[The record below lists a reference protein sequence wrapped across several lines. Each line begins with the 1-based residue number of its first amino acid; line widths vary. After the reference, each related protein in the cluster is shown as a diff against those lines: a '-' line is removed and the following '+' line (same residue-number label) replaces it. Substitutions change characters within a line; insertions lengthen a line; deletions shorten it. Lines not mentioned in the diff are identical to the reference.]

1 MSEGSK
7 GVSFKI
13 EKRRNRCPPSLLP
26 FCVVFPGLSSF
37 PHFERDPHA
46 PPQSACV
53 RGAEVVCGT
62 ANSMTETKRILLVD
76 DETRFR
82 ETSVRLLAARG
93 FEVIGAENG
102 QAALDILSKN
112 SIDLILLD
120 LKMPVMGGE
129 ECLRLAR
136 TSHPDVP
143 VVIITGHGTLD
154 TAVECMKKGA
164 YDFVTKPFEMD
175 QLLLTI
181 NRAIEK
187 RNLERE
193 KNRYQEETVRNL
205 IDLNTEKKRLETIIS
220 CMANGVMV
228 TNKHMEI
235 ILHNP
240 ALLRLLGI
248 SGDLTNPIALTQV
261 LHDETLIEAL
271 KQIQSG
277 EVPEKEFFSQEIHV
291 GSKILRAISAPT
303 LGPDRNVF
311 WAVTGTVT
319 VLEDV
324 TAFKQLDQMKSDFLN
339 MVAHELRSP
348 LVSIRQLNSVLLEGL
363 AGPLQEKQQD
373 FVKRTMNKIDA
384 LLGLINDLLDVA
396 RLEAGRMVRQQA
408 AVDVGKIIEE
418 MVALMESRARE
429 QRIVLSC
436 SLKDLRPIL
445 ADPKNIEEVLNNL
458 LSNAIN
464 YSPDGGKVTVTA
476 RGVDQFIE
484 IKVSDT
490 GVGIPA
496 EEIPKIFEKF
506 YRVKHPKTRHIAG
519 TGLGL
524 SLVKGIVEAYHGSIG
539 VESAPGKGTTFTII
553 LPATRTED

>member
-1 MSEGSK
+1 
-7 GVSFKI
+7 
-13 EKRRNRCPPSLLP
+13 
-26 FCVVFPGLSSF
+26 
-37 PHFERDPHA
+37 
-46 PPQSACV
+46 
-53 RGAEVVCGT
+53 
-62 ANSMTETKRILLVD
+62 MTEPTRILLVD

-82 ETSVRLLAARG
+82 ETSARLLTARG

-102 QAALDILSKN
+102 QAALDILSRN
-112 SIDLILLD
+112 WIDLMLLD

-129 ECLRLAR
+129 ECLRQAR
-136 TSHPDVP
+136 ISHPDVP

-181 NRAIEK
+181 KRGIEK
-187 RNLERE
+187 RNLER
-193 KNRYQEETVRNL
+193 KKKYQEEAVRNL

-220 CMANGVMV
+220 CMANGLMV
-228 TNKHMEI
+228 TNNSMDI

-248 SGDLTNPIALTQV
+248 SENLTNPVPMTHLI
-261 LHDETLIEAL
+261 HDETLIETL
-271 KQIQSG
+271 KRIQSG
-277 EVPEKEFFSQEIHV
+277 EVPEREFFSQEIRV

-303 LGPDRNVF
+303 LGPARNVF

-396 RLEAGRMVRQQA
+396 RLEAGRLVRQQA
-408 AVDVGKIIEE
+408 SVDVGKIIEE
-418 MVALMESRARE
+418 MVSLMEPRAKE
-429 QRIVLSC
+429 QNIDLTYSF
-436 SLKDLRPIL
+436 KDLKPIL

-464 YSPDGGKVTVTA
+464 YSPEGGKVTVA
-476 RGVDQFIE
+476 AQGVNQFIE

-490 GVGIPA
+490 GVGIQA

-506 YRVKHPKTRHIAG
+506 YRVKHPKTRHVTG

-524 SLVKGIVEAYHGSIG
+524 SLVKGIVEAYHGSVG
-539 VESAPGKGTTFTII
+539 VESVLGKGTTFTIL
-553 LPATRTED
+553 LPAMKTEA

>member
-1 MSEGSK
+1 M
-7 GVSFKI
+7 
-13 EKRRNRCPPSLLP
+13 
-26 FCVVFPGLSSF
+26 
-37 PHFERDPHA
+37 
-46 PPQSACV
+46 
-53 RGAEVVCGT
+53 
-62 ANSMTETKRILLVD
+62 ANSMNEPTKILLVD

-82 ETSVRLLAARG
+82 QTSARLLAARG
-93 FEVIGAENG
+93 FDVIGAEDG
-102 QAALDILSKN
+102 KAALDILSKN
-112 SIDLILLD
+112 PIDLMLLD

-181 NRAIEK
+181 KRGIEK

-205 IDLNTEKKRLETIIS
+205 IDLNTEKKRLETIIG
-220 CMANGVMV
+220 CMANGLMV
-228 TNKHMEI
+228 TNKQMEI

-240 ALLRLLGI
+240 ALLRLLGVPE
-248 SGDLTNPIALTQV
+248 NPADPIPLTQV
-261 LHDETLIEAL
+261 IHDDTLIETL
-271 KQIQSG
+271 KRIQSE

-324 TAFKQLDQMKSDFLN
+324 TAFKQLDQMKSDFMN

-373 FVKRTMNKIDA
+373 FIRRTVNKIDA

-396 RLEAGRMVRQQA
+396 RLEAGRLVRQQA
-408 AVDVGKIIEE
+408 AVDVGKIIQE
-418 MVALMESRARE
+418 MVSLMEPRAKE
-429 QRIVLSC
+429 QNIDLTYSFKE
-436 SLKDLRPIL
+436 LKPIL
-445 ADPKNIEEVLNNL
+445 ADPKNLEEVLNNL

-464 YSPDGGKVTVTA
+464 YSPGGGKVTVTA
-476 RGVDQFIE
+476 QGIGQFIE

-490 GVGIPA
+490 GVGIP
-496 EEIPKIFEKF
+496 EEEMPKIFEKF
-506 YRVKHPKTRHIAG
+506 YRVKHPRTRHVTG

-524 SLVKGIVEAYHGSIG
+524 SLVKGIVEAYHGSVG
-539 VESAPGKGTTFTII
+539 VESVPGKGTTFTVL
-553 LPATRTED
+553 LPAMKTEA

>member
-1 MSEGSK
+1 
-7 GVSFKI
+7 
-13 EKRRNRCPPSLLP
+13 
-26 FCVVFPGLSSF
+26 
-37 PHFERDPHA
+37 
-46 PPQSACV
+46 
-53 RGAEVVCGT
+53 
-62 ANSMTETKRILLVD
+62 MTEPTRILLVD

-82 ETSVRLLAARG
+82 ETSARLLTARG

-102 QAALDILSKN
+102 QAALDVLSKN
-112 SIDLILLD
+112 WIDLMLLD

-181 NRAIEK
+181 KRAIEI
-187 RNLERE
+187 RNLER
-193 KNRYQEETVRNL
+193 KKKYQEEAVRNL

-220 CMANGVMV
+220 CMANGLMV
-228 TNKHMEI
+228 TNNSMEI

-248 SGDLTNPIALTQV
+248 SEDLTNPIALTQV
-261 LHDETLIEAL
+261 IHDKTLIETL

-277 EVPEKEFFSQEIHV
+277 EVPEREFFSQEIRV

-303 LGPDRNVF
+303 LGPARNVF

-373 FVKRTMNKIDA
+373 FVKRTVNKIDA

-396 RLEAGRMVRQQA
+396 RLEAGRLVRQQA
-408 AVDVGKIIEE
+408 SVDVGKIIEE
-418 MVALMESRARE
+418 IVALMEPRARE
-429 QRIVLSC
+429 QKIDLIC
-436 SLKDLRPIL
+436 SLKDLKPLL

-464 YSPDGGKVTVTA
+464 YSPDGGKVAVTA
-476 RGVDQFIE
+476 RGVDEFIE

-496 EEIPKIFEKF
+496 EEIPKIFDKF
-506 YRVKHPKTRHIAG
+506 YRVKHPKTRHITG

-539 VESAPGKGTTFTII
+539 VESLLGKGTTFTII
-553 LPATRTED
+553 LPTMKTEG

>member
-1 MSEGSK
+1 
-7 GVSFKI
+7 
-13 EKRRNRCPPSLLP
+13 
-26 FCVVFPGLSSF
+26 
-37 PHFERDPHA
+37 
-46 PPQSACV
+46 
-53 RGAEVVCGT
+53 
-62 ANSMTETKRILLVD
+62 MTEPTKILLVD
-76 DETRFR
+76 DEPMIRD
-82 ETSVRLLAARG
+82 SSKRLLSARG
-93 FEVIGAENG
+93 FQVLEAENG

-129 ECLRLAR
+129 ECLKQAR
-136 TSHPDVP
+136 SSHPDVP
-143 VVIITGHGTLD
+143 VIIITGHGTLD

-164 YDFVTKPFEMD
+164 YDFITKPFEID
-175 QLLLTI
+175 HLLLTVERTI
-181 NRAIEK
+181 QK
-187 RNLERE
+187 RNLEQQS
-193 KNRYQEETVRNL
+193 KQYQEETVRNL
-205 IDLNTEKKRLETIIS
+205 IELSTEKKRLETIIT
-220 CMANGVMV
+220 CMANGLMV
-228 TNKHMEI
+228 TDKNMEI
-235 ILHNP
+235 VLHNP

-248 SGDLTNPIALTQV
+248 PGDLADSIPVTQV
-261 LHDETLIEAL
+261 IDDETLIETL
-271 KQIQSG
+271 KRIQRG
-277 EVPEKEFFSQEIHV
+277 EVPEKEFFSQEIRV

-311 WAVTGTVT
+311 WAVKGTVT

-373 FVKRTMNKIDA
+373 FVKRTMSKIDA

-396 RLEAGRMVRQQA
+396 RLEAGRLVRQQV
-408 AVDVGKIIEE
+408 AVDVGKIIQE
-418 MVALMESRARE
+418 MVALMEPRAGE
-429 QRIVLSC
+429 QKIDLTC
-436 SLKDLRPIL
+436 SLRDLKPIL
-445 ADPKNIEEVLNNL
+445 ADPKNVEEVLNNL

-464 YSPDGGKVTVTA
+464 YSPDGGKVSVTA
-476 RGVDQFIE
+476 RGIDQFIE

-496 EEIPKIFEKF
+496 EEMPKIFEKF
-506 YRVKHPKTRHIAG
+506 YRVKHPRTRHITG

-539 VESAPGKGTTFTII
+539 VESVPGKGTVFTII
-553 LPATRTED
+553 LPAMKTEG

>member
-1 MSEGSK
+1 MAK
-7 GVSFKI
+7 
-13 EKRRNRCPPSLLP
+13 
-26 FCVVFPGLSSF
+26 
-37 PHFERDPHA
+37 
-46 PPQSACV
+46 
-53 RGAEVVCGT
+53 
-62 ANSMTETKRILLVD
+62 SMTQAIRILLVD
-76 DETRFR
+76 DEAMIRQ
-82 ETSVRLLAARG
+82 SWNRLLSARG
-93 FEVIGAENG
+93 FQLLEAENG
-102 QAALDILSKN
+102 QAALDVLSKN

-129 ECLRLAR
+129 EFLRVIRA
-136 TSHPDVP
+136 SHPDVP
-143 VVIITGHGTLD
+143 VIIITGHGTLD

-164 YDFVTKPFEMD
+164 YDFITKPFEID
-175 QLLLTI
+175 HFLLTI
-181 NRAIEK
+181 DKAIER
-187 RNLERE
+187 RNLEQ
-193 KNRYQEETVRNL
+193 KSKQYQEETVRNL
-205 IDLNTEKKRLETIIS
+205 IELSTEKKRLETIIT
-220 CMANGVMV
+220 CMANGLMV
-228 TNKHMEI
+228 TNRNMEI
-235 ILHNP
+235 VLHNP

-248 SGDLTNPIALTQV
+248 SGDLTNPIPLSQVIDDEALI
-261 LHDETLIEAL
+261 ETL
-271 KQIQSG
+271 KRIQTS

-291 GSKILRAISAPT
+291 GGKVVRAISAPN

-363 AGPLQEKQQD
+363 AGPLLGKQQD
-373 FVKRTMNKIDA
+373 FVRKTVNKIDA
-384 LLGLINDLLDVA
+384 LLGIINDLLDVA
-396 RLEAGRMVRQQA
+396 RLEAGRLVRQQA
-408 AVDVGKIIEE
+408 VLDVGKIIEE
-418 MVALMESRARE
+418 MVSLMEPRARE
-429 QRIVLSC
+429 QRIDLAC
-436 SLKDLRPIL
+436 SLKDLKPIL

-464 YSPDGGKVTVTA
+464 YSPDGGKVAVTA
-476 RGVDQFIE
+476 RGVDQFVE

-506 YRVKHPKTRHIAG
+506 YRVKHPKTRHITG

-539 VESAPGKGTTFTII
+539 VESVPGKGTTFTII
-553 LPATRTED
+553 LPATKTEG